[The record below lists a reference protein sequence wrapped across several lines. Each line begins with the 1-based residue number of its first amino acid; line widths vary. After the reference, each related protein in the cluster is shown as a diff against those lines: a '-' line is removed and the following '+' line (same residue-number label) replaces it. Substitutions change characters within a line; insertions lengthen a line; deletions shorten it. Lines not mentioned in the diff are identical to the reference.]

1 MLNQRLNSMFAA
13 VVLLICG
20 SVLSQVNTAGSGWS
34 WYNPEPIGNDIF
46 SFSIAPDGTQ
56 YLCGKHGTLLKST
69 NGGLNFTPMGPVGEK
84 ELREI
89 ISLEASGKIIVVGE
103 DGARLSIDGGASWLN
118 PLTGQTRMNCV
129 TFNGSTILIGGD
141 LGKIWKSTNN
151 GNIFSLVYNNP
162 TCDFQAIIKVNSTTE
177 IAIGTNGKIYRSL
190 SGVWDE
196 VNNPSGGIRLN
207 GIHFINANTGVIVGN
222 GNLVMT
228 TTNGGL
234 NWSIPNQGGLTGH
247 FYDVTMLDSNT
258 IITAGEGGKIY
269 RSTNFGQ
276 NWQSYTYASDSTTII
291 YSIYAVPMMIHA
303 SGSYGIHLTSTNNGA
318 NWQRITADGY
328 YDKLLWVDV
337 YEGFRSS
344 AAGDTVFASD
354 NKGGFYRSSNGGD
367 GWSKYQTG
375 TALELSSGHF
385 VNSQTGWLVG
395 GKTSPLQRIVLKTT
409 NGGMNWTT
417 QHTANSGNLYD
428 VHFFDQNTG
437 IAAGNFGAIVK
448 TTNGGVNWQSISG
461 VTWTLNSL
469 YFMDANTGIAVG
481 EAGKIFRTT
490 NQGLNWQQVNAGG
503 FFDTQLGVD
512 FADASTGVSVGSQGR
527 MYRTTN
533 GGINWVQLPGLTLNA
548 LYSISFADALTGY
561 ASGSN
566 LGNDASILRT
576 TDAGLTWQRQNS
588 GTDNNLYDIKFV
600 NAETGYVVGEGGTI
614 LKTTRGGIPIG
625 IQQVSNN
632 IPTGYKL
639 HQNFPNPFNPVTK
652 ISFEIPAGNENG
664 HNISLAV
671 FDITGK
677 LVRVLTDQYLRAGKY
692 EYTFDASSL
701 PSGVYFYIL
710 RSGGFSESKK
720 MILVK

>member
-1 MLNQRLNSMFAA
+1 MLNQRFTLIL
-13 VVLLICG
+13 VLVLMLFCG
-20 SVLSQVNTAGSGWS
+20 ETYTQVNTAGSGWS

-89 ISLEASGKIIVVGE
+89 ITLEASGKIIVVGE

-118 PLTGQTRMNCV
+118 PLTGHTRMNCV
-129 TFNGSTILIGGD
+129 TFNGSTVLIGGD

-151 GNIFSLVYNNP
+151 GNVFSLVYNNP
-162 TCDFQAIIKVNSTTE
+162 TCDFQAIIKVNATTE

-196 VNNPSGGIRLN
+196 VNNPSGGVRLN

-234 NWSIPNQGGLTGH
+234 NWTIPNQGGLTGH
-247 FYDVTMLDSNT
+247 FYDVTMPDANT
-258 IITAGEGGKIY
+258 IITAGEGGKIF
-269 RSTNFGQ
+269 RSTNFGG

-291 YSIYAVPMMIHA
+291 YSIFAVPTFIHA
-303 SGSYGIHLTSTNNGA
+303 SGSYGINLTSTNNGA
-318 NWQRITADGY
+318 NWVRTTADGY
-328 YDKLLWVDV
+328 YDKFVWVDV
-337 YEGFRSS
+337 YEGFRN
-344 AAGDTVFASD
+344 AAADTVFASD
-354 NKGGFYRSSNGGD
+354 SKGGFYRSSTGGD
-367 GWSKYQTG
+367 GWTKYQTG
-375 TALELSSGHF
+375 TTLELSSGHF
-385 VNSQTGWLVG
+385 INSLTGWLVG
-395 GKTSPLQRIVLKTT
+395 GKTSPLQRIILKTT
-409 NGGMNWTT
+409 NGGVNWVT

-437 IAAGNFGAIVK
+437 IAAGNFGAIVR
-448 TTNGGVNWQSISG
+448 TTNSGVNWQSISG
-461 VTWTLNSL
+461 VTWTINGL
-469 YFMDANTGIAVG
+469 YFSDANTGIAVG
-481 EAGKIFRTT
+481 EAGRIFRTT
-490 NQGLNWQQVNAGG
+490 NQGLNWTQVNSGA
-503 FFDTQLGVD
+503 FLDTQLGVD

-533 GGINWVQLPGLTLNA
+533 GGVNWVQLPDVTLNT
-548 LYSISFADALTGY
+548 LYSISFADALTAY
-561 ASGSN
+561 ACGSN
-566 LGNDASILRT
+566 LGNDASVLKS

-588 GTDNNLYDIKFV
+588 GTDNILYDINFV
-600 NAETGYVVGEGGTI
+600 NAETGFAVGEGGTI

-625 IQQVSNN
+625 IQQVSGN
-632 IPTGYKL
+632 IPTGFKL
-639 HQNFPNPFNPVTK
+639 HQNYPNPFNPVTK
-652 ISFEIPAGNENG
+652 ISFEIPASSENV
-664 HNISLAV
+664 NNTSLV
-671 FDITGK
+671 VYDITGK
-677 LVRVLTDQYLRAGKY
+677 LVRVLTDQYLRAGNY

-701 PSGVYFYIL
+701 PSGVYFYVL
-710 RSGGFSESKK
+710 RSGTFNETKK

>member
-1 MLNQRLNSMFAA
+1 MLNQKFT
-13 VVLLICG
+13 LLVT
-20 SVLSQVNTAGSGWS
+20 SVLILFCGTVISQVSTAGSGWS

-46 SFSIAPDGTQ
+46 SFSVAPDGTQ

-89 ISLEASGKIIVVGE
+89 ITLEASGKIIVVGE

-129 TFNGSTILIGGD
+129 TFNGSTVLIGGD

-162 TCDFQAIIKVNSTTE
+162 ACDFQAIIKVNSTTE

-196 VNNPSGGIRLN
+196 VNNPSGGVRLN

-247 FYDVTMLDSNT
+247 FYDVTMPDENT

-269 RSTNFGQ
+269 RSTNFGG
-276 NWQSYTYASDSTTII
+276 NWQSYTYASDTTTII
-291 YSIYAVPMMIHA
+291 YSIFAVPTFIFA
-303 SGSYGIHLTSTNNGA
+303 SGSYGIHLSSTNNGA
-318 NWQRITADGY
+318 NWVRTTADGY
-328 YDKLLWVDV
+328 YDKFVWVDV
-337 YEGFRSS
+337 YEGFRN
-344 AAGDTVFASD
+344 AAADTVFASD
-354 NKGGFYRSSNGGD
+354 SKGGFYRSSTGGD
-367 GWSKYQTG
+367 GWTKYQTG
-375 TALELSSGHF
+375 TTLELSSGHF
-385 VNSQTGWLVG
+385 INSLTGWLVG
-395 GKTSPLQRIVLKTT
+395 GKTSPLQRIILKTT
-409 NGGMNWTT
+409 NGGVNWVT

-437 IAAGNFGAIVK
+437 IAAGNFGAIVR
-448 TTNGGVNWQSISG
+448 TTNSGVNWQSISG
-461 VTWTLNSL
+461 VTWTINGL
-469 YFMDANTGIAVG
+469 YFSDANTGIAVG
-481 EAGKIFRTT
+481 EAGRIFRTT
-490 NQGLNWQQVNAGG
+490 NQGLNWTQVNSGA
-503 FFDTQLGVD
+503 FLDTQLGVD

-533 GGINWVQLPGLTLNA
+533 GGVNWVQLPDVTLNT
-548 LYSISFADALTGY
+548 LYSISFADALTAY
-561 ASGSN
+561 ACGSN
-566 LGNDASILRT
+566 LGNDASVLKS

-588 GTDNNLYDIKFV
+588 GTDNILYDINFV
-600 NAETGYVVGEGGTI
+600 NAETGFAVGEGGTI

-625 IQQVSNN
+625 IQQVSGN
-632 IPTGYKL
+632 IPTGFKL
-639 HQNFPNPFNPVTK
+639 HQNYPNPFNPVTK
-652 ISFEIPAGNENG
+652 ISFEIHASSENV
-664 HNISLAV
+664 NNTSLV
-671 FDITGK
+671 VYDITGK
-677 LVRVLTDQYLRAGKY
+677 LVRVLTDQYLRAGNY

-701 PSGVYFYIL
+701 PSGVYFYVL
-710 RSGGFSESKK
+710 RSGTFNETKK

>member
-1 MLNQRLNSMFAA
+1 MLNQKFTLNIL
-13 VVLLICG
+13 VLLLTCCA
-20 SVLSQVNTAGSGWS
+20 VFSQVNTAGSGWS

-89 ISLEASGKIIVVGE
+89 ITLEASGKIIVVGE

-118 PLTGQTRMNCV
+118 PLTGQNRMNCV
-129 TFNGSTILIGGD
+129 TFNGSTVLIGGD
-141 LGKIWKSTNN
+141 LGKIWRSTNN

-177 IAIGTNGKIYRSL
+177 IAVGTNGKIYRSL

-196 VNNPSGGIRLN
+196 VNNPSGGVRLN
-207 GIHFINANTGVIVGN
+207 GIHFINSNTGVIVGN
-222 GNLVMT
+222 NNMVMT

-234 NWSIPNQGGLTGH
+234 NWNIPNQGGLTGH
-247 FYDVTMLDSNT
+247 FYDVTMADPNT

-276 NWQSYTYASDSTTII
+276 NWQSYTYEDDSTTII
-291 YSIYAVPMMIHA
+291 YSIKASSNYIYA
-303 SGSYGIHLTSTNNGA
+303 SGSYGIQLITSNNGA
-318 NWQRITADGY
+318 NWERINANGY
-328 YDKLLWVDV
+328 YDKFLWVDV

-344 AAGDTVFASD
+344 ASDTMFASD
-354 NKGGFYRSSNGGD
+354 SKGGFYRSSNGGD
-367 GWSKYQTG
+367 GWIKYQTG
-375 TALELSSGHF
+375 TSLELSSGHF

-395 GKTSPLQRIVLKTT
+395 GRTSPLQRIILKTT
-409 NGGMNWTT
+409 NGGVNWVT

-437 IAAGNFGAIVK
+437 IAAGNLGAILR
-448 TTNGGVNWQSISG
+448 TTNSGFNWQNISG

-469 YFMDANTGIAVG
+469 YFFDANTGIAAG
-481 EAGKIFRTT
+481 ESGKIFRTT
-490 NQGLNWQQVNAGG
+490 NQGLNWQQVNTGG

-512 FADASTGVSVGSQGR
+512 FVNTTTGVSVGSQGR

-533 GGINWVQLPGLTLNA
+533 GGLNWAELPQITQNTLH
-548 LYSISFADALTGY
+548 SISFADALTGY
-561 ASGSN
+561 ACGSN
-566 LGNDASILRT
+566 LGNDASVLKT

-588 GTDNNLYDIKFV
+588 GTDNILYDIRFV
-600 NAETGYVVGEGGTI
+600 NSETGFAVGEGGTI

-625 IQQVSNN
+625 IQQVSSQV
-632 IPTGYKL
+632 PDDFRL
-639 HQNFPNPFNPVTK
+639 HQNYPNPFNPVTK
-652 ISFEIPAGNENG
+652 IRFDIPAGNESGSNT
-664 HNISLAV
+664 SLYV
-671 FDITGK
+671 YDITGK
-677 LVRVLTDQYLRAGKY
+677 LIGVLADQSLKAGSY
-692 EYTFDASSL
+692 EYTFNAFSL
-701 PSGVYFYIL
+701 PSGVYFYML
-710 RSGGFSESKK
+710 RSGNFTETKK
-720 MILVK
+720 MILIK